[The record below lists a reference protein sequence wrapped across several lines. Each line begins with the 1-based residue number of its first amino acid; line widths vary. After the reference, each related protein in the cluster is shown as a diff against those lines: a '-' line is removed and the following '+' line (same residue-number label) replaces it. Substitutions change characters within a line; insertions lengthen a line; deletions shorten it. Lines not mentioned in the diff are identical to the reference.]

1 MIASARANYLELW
14 WPALFPA
21 MALTLLILFA
31 RLAAAL
37 DEGEPP

>member
-1 MIASARANYLELW
+1 MIAAARATYLDQW

-21 MALTLLILFA
+21 LALILLILFA